1 MDNSKLT
8 LKKASTAFGYA
19 VLDALE
25 KGKGNT
31 SSIEPTKIQ
40 EMQTAVTASAHI
52 DELLKEA
59 LQHDE
64 AEKAK
69 LAKRRAKNNQKKS
82 KKPKLTEPEILRRQ
96 ISLLTKSN
104 NALKKQISSLLNNT
118 APQNRANLLARA
130 LREIETLGAKNS
142 TLEKENKILREIIE
156 KNILKSLDPKR
167 EVAFYGGQY
176 CDAQT

>member
-8 LKKASTAFGYA
+8 LKKASTAFGHT
-19 VLDALE
+19 VLDGLE

-31 SSIEPTKIQ
+31 SLEPSKFQ
-40 EMQTAVTASAHI
+40 EMQKTIIASAQI

-59 LQHDE
+59 LRDDE
-64 AEKAK
+64 AKKEK
-69 LAKRRAKNNQKKS
+69 LAKRRAKNNQKKA
-82 KKPKLTEPEILRRQ
+82 KKPKLTEPEILRHQ

-104 NALKKQISSLLNNT
+104 NELKKQISSLLNNT
-118 APQNRANLLARA
+118 AHQNRTNLLARA
-130 LREIETLGAKNS
+130 LREIEALGAKNS
-142 TLEKENKILREIIE
+142 TLEKENKALREIIA